1 MRCYPAVMLAVR
13 GGPVRDLF
21 MNFSLGARIGMIVGI
36 IAAALGAGVAIA
48 AAGLPGAILV
58 AVMLGVMVVVF
69 WIVLAP
75 QARRNKLARTG
86 VPAEAV
92 ILSVAE
98 TGWTLNGN
106 YGLARL
112 RLQVEPADGGD
123 PVRGHGQVVHQPVR
137 DPLLPAR
144 RASAGG
150 RRPF

>member
-1 MRCYPAVMLAVR
+1 M
-13 GGPVRDLF
+13 
-21 MNFSLGARIGMIVGI
+21 
-36 IAAALGAGVAIA
+36 AIA

-58 AVMLGVMVVVF
+58 VVLLGVTVVVF

-92 ILSVAE
+92 ILSIAE

-112 RLQVEPADGGD
+112 RLQVEPPDGGEPYEVTVKSYINRFEIPSYQPGVRL
-123 PVRGHGQVVHQPVR
+123 PVRV
-137 DPLLPAR
+137 DPTDQTKVAVN
-144 RASAGG
+144 
-150 RRPF
+150 